1 MRIEE
6 RQPLDAEEK
15 VWVCAFIAAM
25 HFRTRTQ
32 RNAFR
37 QQWGHA
43 LRIAEDLQQRLDSMT
58 PEQRKTSRPPTQIG
72 KTSGP
77 GLTIEE
83 VRELSKRPLQQMLP
97 DIIEKDLP
105 VLARMNLVIF
115 TTEDDVGFVT
125 SDHPCVWF
133 DERARRGPLS
143 LGSRTIEVS
152 MPISPRSLALLC
164 WEDLPNYKSVSLAE
178 LDNDNRLQQ
187 ANCDEYFVV
196 RRNTSRPEW
205 FL

>member
-1 MRIEE
+1 
-6 RQPLDAEEK
+6 
-15 VWVCAFIAAM
+15 
-25 HFRTRTQ
+25 
-32 RNAFR
+32 
-37 QQWGHA
+37 
-43 LRIAEDLQQRLDSMT
+43 
-58 PEQRKTSRPPTQIG
+58 
-72 KTSGP
+72 
-77 GLTIEE
+77 LTIEE

-115 TTEDDVGFVT
+115 TTEDDVGFIT

-164 WEDLPNYKSVSLAE
+164 WEDLPSYKSVSLAE